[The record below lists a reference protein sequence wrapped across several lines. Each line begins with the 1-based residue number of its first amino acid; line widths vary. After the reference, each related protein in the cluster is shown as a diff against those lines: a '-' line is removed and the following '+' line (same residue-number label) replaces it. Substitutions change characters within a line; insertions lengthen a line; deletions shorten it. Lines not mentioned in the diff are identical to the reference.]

1 MALKRYFHSKKGW
14 QQAATIPD
22 VATLEETTETET
34 EVFVLEKGVELGK
47 INEDGTL
54 TCSAGM
60 VSDGNGGCEPEG
72 GVEKA
77 ELISDI
83 ENGMFDKLTLEGE
96 FEGTYQMQN
105 GLGKKISQARRFMLL
120 VLFP

>member
-1 MALKRYFHSKKGW
+1 M
-14 QQAATIPD
+14 
-22 VATLEETTETET
+22 
-34 EVFVLEKGVELGK
+34 
-47 INEDGTL
+47 NEDGTL
-54 TCSAGM
+54 TCSTGM

-72 GVEKA
+72 GAEKA

-105 GLGKKISQARRFMLL
+105 GLGKKISQARRFMPL